1 MSEVQKN
8 KEHSTHE
15 LFGQRWSPRAFDAA
29 KVVSPQDVLSCL
41 EAARWAPSCFG
52 EEPWRFLV
60 CDKLE
65 DEQRWQSLLACL
77 APKNQ
82 AWAKDAQVLMVVC
95 TNTKFT
101 HNGKD
106 NRWAEYDAG
115 QAAVSLCLQAAALG
129 LVTHQMGGFDVD
141 AVRNTFRVPSDVLP
155 MAALALGYQGE
166 PEQLDEGFKGM
177 ELKARARK
185 PLESLML

>member
-1 MSEVQKN
+1 MSALQKN
-8 KEHSTHE
+8 KEHPKHD
-15 LFGQRWSPRAFDAA
+15 LFGQRWSPRAFDATKA
-29 KVVSPQDVLSCL
+29 VSKQDVLSCL
-41 EAARWAPSCFG
+41 EAARWSPSCFG
-52 EEPWRFLV
+52 EEPWRFIV

-77 APKNQ
+77 VQKNQ
-82 AWAKDAQVLMVVC
+82 EWAKDAQVLMVVC
-95 TNTKFT
+95 TNVKFS
-101 HNGKD
+101 HNGND

-115 QAAVSLCLQAAALG
+115 QAAVSLCLQATALG

-141 AVRNTFRVPSDVLP
+141 AVRDIFKVPSDILP

-166 PEQLDEGFKGM
+166 PEQLNEGFKAA

-185 PLESLML
+185 SIVEILI